1 MSTNTQKHVTSKD
14 CMERF
19 NLNLN
24 GNKSHLIIEKEDN
37 SYFYSS
43 QYKHFDRYDPTI
55 QDDVIFEQELNSLL
69 TYFTQPLDKE
79 IIQHENETLR
89 MVKQDICI
97 EIQSVLIDIQ
107 KKSKQFFFQ
116 YCDAISQELQ
126 ALSFPRE
133 YSDMPNPNGEITMLE
148 NVALKTEMR
157 TLLSI
162 LSMVCLTNKELV
174 NTEKELKTS
183 EDLVNRLDIVRND
196 YKEENDALKQIKL
209 GDDVEQPK

>member
-1 MSTNTQKHVTSKD
+1 MSQQKHMTSKD

-19 NLNLN
+19 EQNTS
-24 GNKSHLIIEKEDN
+24 GKKSHMASDKKET
-37 SYFYSS
+37 SYFYTS
-43 QYKHFDRYDPTI
+43 QYKHFDRFDPTI
-55 QDDVIFEQELNSLL
+55 QDDVIFEQELNNLM

-79 IIQHENETLR
+79 IIQQENETLR

-97 EIQSVLIDIQ
+97 EIQSVLVDIQ
-107 KKSKQFFFQ
+107 RKSKRFFFE

-162 LSMVCLTNKELV
+162 LSMVCLTNKELE
-174 NTEKELKTS
+174 NTAKELSTA
-183 EDLVNRLDIVRND
+183 EDLVNHLDIVRND
-196 YKEENDALKQIKL
+196 YKEENDALKQIKS
-209 GDDVEQPK
+209 GDDVDQPK